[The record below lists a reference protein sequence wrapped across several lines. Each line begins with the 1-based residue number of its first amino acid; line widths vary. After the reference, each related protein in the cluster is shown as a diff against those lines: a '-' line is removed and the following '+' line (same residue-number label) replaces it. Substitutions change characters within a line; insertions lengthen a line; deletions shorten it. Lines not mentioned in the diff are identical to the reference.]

1 MRVTRAAHLKC
12 PATQTIQGVNS
23 TIFPSHPISES
34 PFEPTSLQKAC
45 KGTVDW
51 YQYGAALPHGSNILG
66 QKRFN
71 GHDGDLKCRQQVSGN
86 TLLPEEQ
93 LRILAVKAAANS
105 GTYQT
110 STLPKLQVLQA
121 MIPVGP
127 VIATKPAFIQAGS
140 GTRTSTN
147 GARKRASSGTWR
159 PAPPSGSTQS
169 L

>member
-45 KGTVDW
+45 KGTADW
-51 YQYGAALPHGSNILG
+51 YQYGAGLPHGSNILG

-105 GTYQT
+105 GRYQT
-110 STLPKLQVLQA
+110 STLTA
-121 MIPVGP
+121 
-127 VIATKPAFIQAGS
+127 S
-140 GTRTSTN
+140 NDSCRTRN
-147 GARKRASSGTWR
+147 RHKACFH
-159 PAPPSGSTQS
+159 PSRVRHKDFNKWG
-169 L
+169 